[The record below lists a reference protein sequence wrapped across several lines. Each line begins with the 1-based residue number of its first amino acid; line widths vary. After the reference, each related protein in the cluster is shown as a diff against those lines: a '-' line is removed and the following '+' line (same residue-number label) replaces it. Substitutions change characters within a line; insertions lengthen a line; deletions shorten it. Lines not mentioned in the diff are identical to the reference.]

1 MIGNANS
8 RGASMCNPIEM
19 SPKPSSS
26 ATIAPVTA
34 ERASPP
40 PPNFSGMAPLT
51 NPNCHALEISAAGIV
66 PLSSAGRAAGRISS
80 RAKAPTLSRIICC
93 SSLSSKSIIR
103 KVFVLRISS
112 SNALSFDGYRYVR
125 ACRLVRRF
133 NHPLRRHSGFEFRV
147 RIACA
152 LERGY
157 EGGVLAGVWNRQ
169 AIFDRRQVW
178 TFAQNLFG
186 KSGHHFVVADSL
198 LVGGLAA
205 LKDNRTERIGVAG
218 SKQVLGEDF
227 KPAIARPRDKPMPDR
242 RELTVEAAREV
253 HRGRT
258 EVLDASRAVHDP
270 RAAVEAG
277 DGAEHPSQQIEV
289 VNAVLD

>member
-8 RGASMCNPIEM
+8 RGASTCSAIEM
-19 SPKPSSS
+19 SPKASSS
-26 ATIAPVTA
+26 ATIAPVIA

-51 NPNCHALEISAAGIV
+51 NPNCQALEISAAGIV
-66 PLSSAGRAAGRISS
+66 PLSSAGRISS

-103 KVFVLRISS
+103 KVFLQFSS
-112 SNALSFDGYRYVR
+112 SNALSFDGDGGAR

-133 NHPLRRHSGFEFRV
+133 DHPLRRHSGFESRV
-147 RIACA
+147 RLACA
-152 LERGY
+152 FERGD

-169 AIFDRRQVW
+169 PILDRREVRPL
-178 TFAQNLFG
+178 AQNLFG
-186 KSGHHFVVADSL
+186 ESGHHFAVADGL
-198 LVGGLAA
+198 LVGGQAA
-205 LKDNRTERIGVAG
+205 LKDNRTERIGVG
-218 SKQVLGEDF
+218 GGKQVLGEDF
-227 KPAIARPRDKPMPDR
+227 EPAVARARDQLVPNR
-242 RELTVEAAREV
+242 RELAVETAREV
-253 HRGRT
+253 HRGRA
-258 EVLDASRAVHDP
+258 EVFDPGGAVHDA

-277 DGAEHPSQQIEV
+277 DGAEHPPQQIEV